1 MSQLSSQTAAVLR
14 QNLTNL
20 LAKRE
25 AAASESRR
33 DASDI
38 QLLAVSKKQPSSA
51 IREVYDA
58 GLPAFGENYV
68 QEALDKQEE
77 LKDLAIDW
85 HFIGPIQSNKTRDIA
100 NGFSW
105 VHSVDRPKVAQRL
118 SAQRESHLPAL
129 NVCVQ
134 VNLSGEASKS
144 GVALN
149 EVEALC
155 QLVSTLPSLRLRGLM
170 AIPEALESYE
180 AQRTCFAPL
189 HAEFE
194 RLQNQFPSLD
204 TLSIGMSGDFEAA
217 IAEGSTLVRIGT
229 ALFGQR
235 R

>member
-1 MSQLSSQTAAVLR
+1 MANLKN
-14 QNLTNL
+14 NLTGL
-20 LAKRE
+20 LAARDK
-25 AAASESRR
+25 AASAHGRR
-33 DASDI
+33 ADDI
-38 QLLAVSKKQPSSA
+38 FLLAVSKKQPTA
-51 IREVYDA
+51 AMREIYTA
-58 GLPAFGENYV
+58 GLTAFGENYV

-100 NGFSW
+100 NAFSW

-118 SAQRESHLPAL
+118 AAQREAALPPL

-134 VNLSGEASKS
+134 VNLSAEESKS
-144 GVALN
+144 GVTLN
-149 EVEALC
+149 EAEELC
-155 QLVSTLPSLRLRGLM
+155 QLIDTLPALQLRGLM
-170 AIPEALESYE
+170 AIPEALDTFEQ
-180 AQRTCFAPL
+180 QRACFAPL
-189 HAEFE
+189 NAEFK
-194 RLQNQFPSLD
+194 RLQSRFPSLD